1 MSLLDT
7 PLRTSL
13 SDQST
18 AIRAELKEYERDF
31 FARNNRRPDRSDI
44 KNDEAIAA
52 KYKQYNK
59 VRDVLSGKLA
69 KEVLN
74 ENASPSRKAKRA
86 STTYTTTPR
95 RTRSAA
101 TPRKVLGSLRPND
114 LDPYDAP
121 HSSASPRPHIT
132 SLGPTPQR
140 DGQVMGIFDMLD
152 ANGGRTP
159 STRKRKLATF
169 VEDGLVDELVG
180 EGTTQ
185 ASQDKQAS
193 TAQTPARART
203 RSKQGDLLDHLKSTP
218 QSARRNKH
226 SRTPASDGRKF
237 ALSQFFA
244 TPSAVRYASML
255 NDPNAD
261 ELLNGAPMLNAT
273 PRSKTAST
281 PLLDRV
287 LGRTPAKPIDDGE
300 IDQTPAYLKRS
311 HSFKQRLL
319 SASTTAAK
327 AGSAEVPPDG
337 NSTVT
342 STTKRSMPRHLVKS
356 KYNPRPLSQIAQ
368 QIKDREAEQV
378 QQRAQAVA
386 AAAGDDDEMD
396 ALREIE
402 AEGDV
407 LVDDSQ
413 LQGSDALKP
422 GEERPRKWK
431 KRGQKRTTRR
441 TIMRPSKVRI
451 QDPKYRQE
459 SPQAQ
464 QKVEGLPAEAE
475 EDVDD
480 TPNVVEETQLPDST
494 ATLAAEENDIDF
506 SDDELL
512 AEIFANSDDELFGVR
527 AVSKSPAPNRS
538 VQRRRRLSTNSND
551 DDGGGGGSKG
561 TSSFTVQHEDN
572 DEYDHDDEG
581 NDEQEEDD
589 MSAAPAL
596 PPSKKSTAAS
606 PSAVKTKKK
615 TKMLTSSN
623 NTATATAKSR
633 NAEATTK
640 KKPPAKDLEEDDL
653 APRKINPNLQSH
665 MNFRSLKIKN
675 KGSRAKRA
683 GGGRFGGGRGRR

>member
-18 AIRAELKEYERDF
+18 IIRAELKEYERDF

-59 VRDVLSGKLA
+59 VRDVLSGKLP
-69 KEVLN
+69 KDVLD
-74 ENASPSRKAKRA
+74 EHVSPLRKSKRA
-86 STTYTTTPR
+86 SSTYATTPR
-95 RTRSAA
+95 KTRSIA
-101 TPRKVLGSLRPND
+101 TPRKVLGHLKPND

-121 HSSASPRPHIT
+121 PSSASPRPHIT

-152 ANGGRTP
+152 ASGSRTP
-159 STRKRKLATF
+159 NTRKRKLATF
-169 VEDGLVDELVG
+169 VEDGLVNELVM
-180 EGTTQ
+180 EGRVDT
-185 ASQDKQAS
+185 SEDKPPVA
-193 TAQTPARART
+193 AQTPARART
-203 RSKQGDLLDHLKSTP
+203 RSGQGDLLDHLKSTP
-218 QSARRNKH
+218 QSTRRNKH

-261 ELLNGAPMLNAT
+261 ELLSGPPMLNAT

-287 LGRTPAKPIDDGE
+287 LGRTPAKPIENGDV
-300 IDQTPAYLKRS
+300 DQTPAYLKRS

-319 SASTTAAK
+319 SASTTAA
-327 AGSAEVPPDG
+327 GRESGEVNLEG
-337 NSTVT
+337 NPAATLT
-342 STTKRSMPRHLVKS
+342 AKRSMPRHLVKS
-356 KYNPRPLSQIAQ
+356 RYNPRSLSQIAQ

-378 QQRAQAVA
+378 QKRAQAVA
-386 AAAGDDDEMD
+386 EAAGDDDDLD

-402 AEGDV
+402 GEGDV

-413 LQGSDALKP
+413 LQDADTAKP
-422 GEERPRKWK
+422 GEEPPRKWK

-459 SPQAQ
+459 SPEAQ
-464 QKVEGLPAEAE
+464 QDAE
-475 EDVDD
+475 ELPLEPEDD
-480 TPNVVEETQLPDST
+480 ADDMQNVEETQLPDST
-494 ATLAAEENDIDF
+494 ATLAAEEDNVDF

-538 VQRRRRLSTNSND
+538 VRRQQVPTNRIND
-551 DDGGGGGSKG
+551 DDEDDGRG

-572 DEYDHDDEG
+572 DEYDHDDEE
-581 NDEQEEDD
+581 DEQEEDGI
-589 MSAAPAL
+589 A
-596 PPSKKSTAAS
+596 AAS
-606 PSAVKTKKK
+606 DLAGKKNGRLSSSSIKTKTTSKAK
-615 TKMLTSSN
+615 DSTKPNSR
-623 NTATATAKSR
+623 ATVAAKSKG
-633 NAEATTK
+633 AKATTK
-640 KKPPAKDLEEDDL
+640 KKPSAKDLEEDDL

-665 MNFRSLKIKN
+665 MNFRTLKIKN